1 MNDTQIIPEYHFDTR
16 SSLRQFSQQICLYIA
31 YESIY
36 FLKHP
41 SHFWAYMLEP
51 NREIWGFFKGEKK
64 NPKIGDNNNNNKSS
78 HFERNSPT
86 G

>member
-1 MNDTQIIPEYHFDTR
+1 
-16 SSLRQFSQQICLYIA
+16 
-31 YESIY
+31 
-36 FLKHP
+36 
-41 SHFWAYMLEP
+41 MLEP